1 MEKESVICLKSELD
15 LFNSPAIQ
23 LGIDSSS
30 FVQIHPL
37 ASLSDKTPIEFY
49 ISGNG
54 EHYLDLAH
62 TILHL
67 RLQVQKNTGNLV
79 AADVVAPIN
88 YILNTLFSECTV
100 FLNDKQVSSQVN
112 YPYRAILESLLFT
125 SKSRQDSILSSAC
138 FFKDTAGHH
147 DDHVANSGNTG
158 FNTRHDLCKLGK
170 SLDLIGALHFDL
182 ANQSKL
188 LINGVN
194 VRIKLERAKNA
205 FVLMAAEN
213 NYKIH
218 LQAASLYV
226 RKITISPS
234 VMIGQEKALEK
245 GVIKMPIRR
254 VDVKSFALS
263 NGLQSSTIANA
274 FIGQLPIRII
284 LGFVSNSAF
293 NGHIQKSPFKFSH
306 YDVNYLCILNG
317 NQMLPAKPFQ
327 PSFESNLY
335 ARSYFSLF
343 TDLNRYHSAANINI
357 SFSEYKDGYTLYA
370 VDLTPD
376 LAASEDHVSINKS
389 GNIAIDL
396 KFEKA
401 LPETVNLVVYAEYRN
416 VIEIDKSRG
425 VVTDY

>member
-1 MEKESVICLKSELD
+1 MEKESIVCLKSELD
-15 LFNSPAIQ
+15 LFNSSAIQ

-37 ASLSDKTPIEFY
+37 ASLTDKTPIEFY

-67 RLQVQKNTGNLV
+67 RIQVQKNGGNL
-79 AADVVAPIN
+79 AATDIVAPIN
-88 YILNTLFSECTV
+88 YILNTMFSECTV

-112 YPYRAILESLLFT
+112 YPYRAILESLLLT

-147 DDHVANSGNTG
+147 DAVTENSANTG
-158 FNTRHDLCKLGK
+158 FNTRHNLCKLSK
-170 SLDLIGALHFDL
+170 AMDLIGALHFDL
-182 ANQSKL
+182 ANQGKL

-205 FVLMAAEN
+205 FALMANAN

-218 LQAASLYV
+218 IQAASLYV
-226 RKITISPS
+226 RKINVSPS
-234 VMIGQEKALEK
+234 ILIAQEKALEK
-245 GVIKMPIRR
+245 GVVKMPIRR
-254 VDVKSFALS
+254 VDVKTFALS
-263 NGLQSSTIANA
+263 SGLQSSTIANA
-274 FIGQLPIRII
+274 FIGELPVRII
-284 LGFVSNSAF
+284 LGFVSNEGF
-293 NGHIQKSPFKFSH
+293 NGNIQKNPFKFSH

-317 NQMLPAKPFQ
+317 NQMLPGKPFQ
-327 PSFESNLY
+327 PCFDSNLY
-335 ARSYFSLF
+335 ARSYLSLF
-343 TDLNRYHSAANINI
+343 TDLNRYHTSANINI

-376 LAASEDHVSINKS
+376 LAASENHVSINKS

>member
-1 MEKESVICLKSELD
+1 MEKDGVICLKSELD
-15 LFNSPAIQ
+15 LFNSPPIQ
-23 LGIDSSS
+23 LGIEASS

-37 ASLSDKTPIEFY
+37 ASLTDKTPIEFY

-54 EHYLDLAH
+54 EHYIDLAH

-67 RLQVQKNTGNLV
+67 RIQVRKNTGSLV
-79 AADVVAPIN
+79 ATDIVAPIN

-100 FLNDKQVSSQVN
+100 FLNDKLVSSQVN
-112 YPYRAILESLLFT
+112 YPYRAIIESLLFT
-125 SKSRQDSILSSAC
+125 SKSRQDSILSSAG

-147 DDHVANSGNTG
+147 DSHVANSSNEG
-158 FNTRHDLCKLGK
+158 FKKRHELCKLSK

-182 ANQSKL
+182 ANQDKL

-205 FVLMAAEN
+205 FALMADAD

-218 LQAASLYV
+218 IQAASLYI
-226 RKITISPS
+226 RKITLSPS
-234 VMIGQEKALEK
+234 ILIGHEKALEK
-245 GVIKMPIRR
+245 GVVKMPIRR
-254 VDVKSFALS
+254 VDVKSFTLS

-284 LGFVSNSAF
+284 LAFVSNDAF
-293 NGHIQKSPFKFSH
+293 NGNIQKSPFKFSH

-317 NQMLPAKPFQ
+317 NQMYPAQPFQ
-327 PSFESNLY
+327 PNFESNLY

-343 TDLNRYHSAANINI
+343 TDLNRYHTSANVNI
-357 SFSEYKDGYTLYA
+357 SYSEYKEGYTLYVA
-370 VDLTPD
+370 DLTPD
-376 LAASEDHVSINKS
+376 LAASENHVSIIRS

-396 KFEKA
+396 KFEKP

-416 VIEIDKSRG
+416 VLELDKSRG

>member
-67 RLQVQKNTGNLV
+67 RIQVQKNTGNL
-79 AADVVAPIN
+79 AATDVVAPIN
-88 YILNTLFSECTV
+88 YILNTLFSECAV

-125 SKSRQDSILSSAC
+125 SKSRQDSILSSAG
-138 FFKDTAGHH
+138 FFKDSAGSH
-147 DDHVANSGNTG
+147 DAHVDNSSNAG
-158 FNTRHDLCKLGK
+158 FNTRRNLCKLSK

-205 FVLMAAEN
+205 FALMASEN

-218 LQAASLYV
+218 IQAASLYV
-226 RKITISPS
+226 RKITVSPS
-234 VMIGQEKALEK
+234 VLIGQEKALEK
-245 GVIKMPIRR
+245 GVVKMPIRR

-284 LGFVSNSAF
+284 LGFVSNDAF
-293 NGHIQKSPFKFSH
+293 NGNIQKSPFKFSH

-343 TDLNRYHSAANINI
+343 TDLNRYHTSANINI